1 MKYLDINTWNR
12 KQHFEH
18 FSKFVDPYFGVVVD
32 VDVTNTYLFS
42 KKTTIPFFAL
52 YLHACMKAINSVE
65 NLKYRIIDDK
75 IVIHEI
81 IHASATI
88 FREDTTFGF
97 TFIDYSEDF
106 TTFYKKF
113 QIEKERVL
121 NSNDLFAPVNTK
133 DCIYCSALPWVPFS
147 AHKEPVSGLTESVPM
162 VAYGKFVEKGS
173 KLMMPVS
180 VKVNPVL
187 GILALLG
194 WLVILIFML
203 WYCSLRILPSLFKP
217 TYMEKSLDYG
227 DGHILRN

>member
-75 IVIHEI
+75 IVIHEL

-147 AHKEPVSGLTESVPM
+147 AHKEPVSGLSESVPM

-180 VKVNPVL
+180 VKVNH
-187 GILALLG
+187 ALVDG
-194 WLVILIFML
+194 YHIGEF
-203 WYCSLRILPSLFKP
+203 FKKFQI
-217 TYMEKSLDYG
+217 ELNKIG
-227 DGHILRN
+227 